1 MSKVAIQGNASGT
14 GVFTIASPNSNTD
27 RTLTLP
33 DEAGTVLTSAG
44 VPASAMPAGSVIQVA
59 QDVLATQIAS
69 NTGSTLVDIGLQV
82 QLTPTSSSNKFL
94 ISGNVFM
101 SSSYTN
107 MSHALI
113 LQRSV
118 GGGSFSNVGI
128 GTSGGLGY
136 GVTAWWAKT
145 GADVSAGDG
154 WQLTFEYLDS
164 PATASTVDY
173 RIMAR
178 AYSGYMYINRNVR
191 NNHATFDL
199 YPISTITVKEI
210 AA

>member
-1 MSKVAIQGNASGT
+1 MALSKIADAGLDLTAAAIP
-14 GVFTIASPNSNTD
+14 VLNS
-27 RTLTLP
+27 
-33 DEAGTVLTSAG
+33 S
-44 VPASAMPAGSVIQVA
+44 SMPAGSVIQVA

-69 NTGSTLVDIGLQV
+69 NTGSTHVDIGLQV

-101 SSSYTN
+101 SSSYNN

-118 GGGSFSNVGI
+118 GGGSFSDVGI

-136 GVTAWWAKT
+136 GVTAWWTKS
-145 GADVSAGDG
+145 GADATVGDG

-164 PATASTVDY
+164 PATSSTVDY

-178 AYSGYMYINRNVR
+178 AYSGYMYINRDVR